1 MFRLKSQNIIG
12 YWPRKMGHYFLGNL
26 PILVLDLW
34 TDYKAVQIFSNL

>member
-26 PILVLDLW
+26 PILVLDL
-34 TDYKAVQIFSNL
+34 